1 MAGNKGWNWK
11 QLICVP
17 TNLGS
22 FCGTRGS
29 SGWDRIEGTEVRDKK
44 CLQMCGK
51 GADLLKE
58 KKTGMR
64 CQQTGGNGTA
74 QRKEKRSQWDT
85 DREFTGR

>member
-1 MAGNKGWNWK
+1 MAGKKGWTWN

-17 TNLGS
+17 TNLVS

-29 SGWDRIEGTEVRDKK
+29 SGRDRIEGTEVRDKK

-51 GADLLKE
+51 GADLQKE

-64 CQQTGGNGTA
+64 QVGMGLPKERKRGANGT
-74 QRKEKRSQWDT
+74 QTESLQVGD
-85 DREFTGR
+85 